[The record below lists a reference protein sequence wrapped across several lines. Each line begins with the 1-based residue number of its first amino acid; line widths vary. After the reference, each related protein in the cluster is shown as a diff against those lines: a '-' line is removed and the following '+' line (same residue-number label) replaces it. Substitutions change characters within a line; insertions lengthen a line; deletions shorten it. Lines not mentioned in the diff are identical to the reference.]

1 VTLEEEKSTKR
12 QILLL
17 LKKKGKMTIS
27 DLARELE
34 ITSMGV
40 RQHLSLLERDG
51 LVSTRI
57 MRKPMGRPVYI
68 YSLTEEADNLFPK
81 KYEELL
87 ESIIESVILLD
98 GQEKLDQ
105 ILQTRAARLVDLYR
119 SRFDNLNLEGK
130 VQELEKILNEMGYLV
145 EVKRINNH
153 SFALD
158 NYNCIL
164 NSIAKKHPQ
173 ICKWELETFREL
185 LGVKIERISALATG
199 GLNCSFL
206 IQGFSQESNSPSFP
220 SCERKDSK

>member
-1 VTLEEEKSTKR
+1 MIILEEEKSTKR
-12 QILLL
+12 QILLI

-34 ITSMGV
+34 ITPMGV

-51 LVSTRI
+51 LVATRI

-81 KYEELL
+81 KYEDLL
-87 ESIIESVILLD
+87 ESIMESVVLLD
-98 GQEKLDQ
+98 GPEKLDQ
-105 ILQTRAARLVDLYR
+105 ILKTRAFKIADLYR
-119 SRFDNLNLEGK
+119 GRFDSLDLSEK
-130 VQELEKILNEMGYLV
+130 VEELERVLTEMGYLV

-158 NYNCIL
+158 NYNCTL
-164 NSIAKKHPQ
+164 NSIARKYPQ
-173 ICKWELETFREL
+173 ICRWELEIFRSL
-185 LGVKIERISALATG
+185 LGVRIDRISDLASG

-206 IQGFSQESNSPSFP
+206 IQGID
-220 SCERKDSK
+220 KD

>member
-1 VTLEEEKSTKR
+1 MEEEKSTKR
-12 QILLL
+12 QILLI
-17 LKKKGKMTIS
+17 LKKKGKMSIA

-34 ITSMGV
+34 ITPMGV

-51 LVSTRI
+51 LVTTRI

-81 KYEELL
+81 KYEDLL
-87 ESIIESVILLD
+87 ESLIDSIILLD

-105 ILQTRAARLVDLYR
+105 ILKTRATRLADLYR
-119 SRFDNLNLEGK
+119 GRFDNLDLPEK
-130 VQELEKILNEMGYLV
+130 VQELEKVLNEMGYLV

-164 NSIAKKHPQ
+164 NSIAKKYPQ
-173 ICKWELETFREL
+173 ICKWELETFRNI
-185 LGVKIERISALATG
+185 LGVKIDRISDLATG

-206 IQGFSQESNSPSFP
+206 IQGNL
-220 SCERKDSK
+220 RD